1 MVILFQNV
9 ILGHGKEYLF
19 NKGKLARRL
28 LAVQSWFGTKCEAPG
43 MQTSHLQIL
52 SWQRCRRTHF
62 PGDDQQSAAP
72 QWVSGLGID
81 PRSDGRNPK

>member
-1 MVILFQNV
+1 MVILFHNV

-19 NKGKLARRL
+19 NKGKWASRI

-52 SWQRCRRTHF
+52 TWQRHKETHF
-62 PGDDQQSAAP
+62 LGDAQQSAAP
-72 QWVSGLGID
+72 QWVSGLWID
-81 PRSDGRNPK
+81 LRLDGRNPK